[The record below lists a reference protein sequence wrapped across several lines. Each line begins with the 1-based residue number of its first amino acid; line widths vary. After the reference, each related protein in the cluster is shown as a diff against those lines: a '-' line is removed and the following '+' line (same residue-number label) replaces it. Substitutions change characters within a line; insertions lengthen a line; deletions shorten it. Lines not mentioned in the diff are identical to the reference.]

1 MKSIRSESRSMSN
14 GAKHQKWVWRSTTNH
29 PKSIHNGCYSI
40 AFHKC
45 HKADFT
51 GCSSTCFASGRE
63 SEAHFC
69 ECFLNSGGK
78 WFQPHTIQVGSG
90 SDSSLTTIIVEINA
104 RSVSHAPS
112 RHQQVPMFTP
122 DEECAQQQGRTK
134 LPRNAQPERRRTEKT
149 NSPRSKQQKAEQ
161 FQKRPMQHLPW
172 LVSVSSKKSV
182 ESAIVFGISIHI
194 SLHRRR
200 INPQVSNWML
210 AKKELSIG
218 FLSAKV
224 TVFPD
229 QFHCGPRMYRS

>member
-134 LPRNAQPERRRTEKT
+134 LPRNAQPERRRTEKQT
-149 NSPRSKQQKAEQ
+149 PRGANNRKQSNS
-161 FQKRPMQHLPW
+161 KRDLCNICPDWFLSHLKNRWNLP
-172 LVSVSSKKSV
+172 L
-182 ESAIVFGISIHI
+182 
-194 SLHRRR
+194 SL
-200 INPQVSNWML
+200 
-210 AKKELSIG
+210 G
-218 FLSAKV
+218 FLYTSLCIG
-224 TVFPD
+224 D
-229 QFHCGPRMYRS
+229 E